1 MAQFNE
7 AVTPA
12 PAARR
17 DAGAAAGPVVSDNVK
32 VQGGRIAV
40 IVGFLLLWQ
49 FGSGP
54 IIDPF
59 FFSSPVA
66 IAAKVWDDLLDPG
79 FYRDLYVTGVELS
92 TGYAIGAMLGVTLGV
107 LLARWPIVAQIFD
120 PILIALNS
128 IPRIALAPLLI
139 VWLGIDMAPKI
150 VLALTLVFFLTFFNT
165 LAGIRNVNVGF
176 VEVARVLGA
185 TDWQIFRKVMLPA
198 AAPWIM
204 TGLKMSLPFALIGVI
219 VGEFLASSAGLGYR
233 LNFYSTSYNTTGTFA
248 MLFVMMAVMMTLNT
262 ILNRIEQRIL
272 KWRPRS
278 AYQVEASA

>member
-7 AVTPA
+7 AASTTSETRRETSAPPA
-12 PAARR
+12 
-17 DAGAAAGPVVSDNVK
+17 PVVSENVK
-32 VQGGRIAV
+32 IQVGRIAV
-40 IVGFLLLWQ
+40 IAGLLLLWQ
-49 FGSGP
+49 LASGP

-59 FFSSPVA
+59 FFSSPIA
-66 IAAKVWDDLLDPG
+66 IAGKVRHDVLDPT
-79 FYRDLYVTGVELS
+79 FYRDLYITGVELFA
-92 TGYAIGAMLGVTLGV
+92 GYAVGAILGIAIGV
-107 LLARWPIVAQIFD
+107 LLARWQLVAQIFD
-120 PILIALNS
+120 PILVALNS

-165 LAGIRNVNVGF
+165 LAGIRNVNAGF
-176 VEVARVLGA
+176 VDVARVLGA
-185 TDWQIFRKVMLPA
+185 SDWQIFRKVMLPA

-219 VGEFLASSAGLGYR
+219 VGEFLASSSGLGYR

-248 MLFVMMAVMMTLNT
+248 MLFVMMAIMMTLNMAF
-262 ILNRIEQRIL
+262 NRIEQKL
-272 KWRPRS
+272 MKWRPRS

>member
-1 MAQFNE
+1 MAQVNDLVGKAVTAGE
-7 AVTPA
+7 AVRVSASP
-12 PAARR
+12 
-17 DAGAAAGPVVSDNVK
+17 GVSDNTK
-32 VQGGRIAV
+32 IQLGRVAV
-40 IVGFLLLWQ
+40 IFGFLLLWQ
-49 FGSGP
+49 LGSGP
-54 IIDPF
+54 LIDPF

-66 IAAKVWDDLLDPG
+66 IAAKVWEDLFQAG
-79 FYRDLYVTGVELS
+79 FYRDLYVTSVELF
-92 TGYAIGAMLGVTLGV
+92 TGYAIGAVLGVTLGV

-219 VGEFLASSAGLGYR
+219 VGEFLASAAGLGYR

-248 MLFVMMAVMMTLNT
+248 MLFVMMAFMMTLNT
-262 ILNRIEQRIL
+262 IINRIEQRIL

-278 AYQVEASA
+278 AYQVDATV